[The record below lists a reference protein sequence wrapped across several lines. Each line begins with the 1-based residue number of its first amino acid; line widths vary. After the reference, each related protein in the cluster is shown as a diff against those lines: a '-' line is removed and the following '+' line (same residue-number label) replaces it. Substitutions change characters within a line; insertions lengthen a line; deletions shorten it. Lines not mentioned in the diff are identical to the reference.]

1 MKRQISSLHFY
12 KSYKYTAKSR
22 APGYSSYSLCLM
34 CLWCFYFVDSITLD
48 FIVNSKYLFLD
59 ETSVLKSPLLIF
71 NVAVI
76 VKLWDLCVLFDKV
89 SNVYL
94 VHWKKERK
102 EPCVWQHLAQVALN
116 KLKFLITVY
125 NVVTMINKCLLYVM
139 ETITLSGLV
148 NFFFGFTYLL
158 CGSWQVWPVSTHLE
172 VSHQCQS

>member
-22 APGYSSYSLCLM
+22 APEYSSYSLCLM

-76 VKLWDLCVLFDKV
+76 VKLWRTLYMAA
-89 SNVYL
+89 S
-94 VHWKKERK
+94 E
-102 EPCVWQHLAQVALN
+102 VALN
-116 KLKFLITVY
+116 KLKFLIAVY
-125 NVVTMINKCLLYVM
+125 NVVTMINKCLLSVM

-172 VSHQCQS
+172 VNHQCQS